1 MTNQTLTIITFI
13 LAVVLV
19 ITIYAL
25 NKQNY
30 RIKRLEYN
38 NNSLMEILL
47 LLQDGAKLERIETG
61 DDENHG

>member
-61 DDENHG
+61 DDEQ

>member
-47 LLQDGAKLERIETG
+47 LLQDGGKLERIETG
-61 DDENHG
+61 DDEQ

>member
-1 MTNQTLTIITFI
+1 MNNQMLTIITFI

-61 DDENHG
+61 DDEQ

>member
-1 MTNQTLTIITFI
+1 MTNQTLAIITFI

-61 DDENHG
+61 DDEQ

>member
-1 MTNQTLTIITFI
+1 MNNQMLTIITFI

-47 LLQDGAKLERIETG
+47 LLQDGGKLERIETG
-61 DDENHG
+61 DDEQ

>member
-1 MTNQTLTIITFI
+1 MNNQTLTIITFI

-61 DDENHG
+61 DDEQ